1 MCDGYDVSGMNRQ
14 KKPPRSLGCKD
25 HDGVRII
32 RIDRAKYERYPDAS
46 GAPVEAVAFLGPR
59 RCTMKLFIGLCAD
72 EHVSLGAVLEFSHS
86 G

>member
-1 MCDGYDVSGMNRQ
+1 MCDVLLRSGMNRQ

-72 EHVSLGAVLEFSHS
+72 EHVSLGAVFEFSHS